1 MSRMTRPD
9 GPFIE
14 LIKRSGSAD
23 KTEALN
29 AQHELALALELP
41 LRKGVLVGDILDNI
55 FQRLPMEPGV
65 SVEFP
70 LDLLAPG
77 TENDHVAYTN
87 PGHGRIP
94 ERAVEGDYVM
104 VPTYTVASSIDYLLR
119 YAREARWDVVGRA
132 MQVLEAG
139 FVKKINDDG
148 WHTLL
153 AAGVDRNIL
162 VYDADASA
170 GQFTK
175 RLVSLLKSV
184 MRRNAG
190 GNTGSLNRGRL
201 TDLWLSPEALEDI
214 RNWGLD
220 QVDELTRREI
230 YMAGDNDGV
239 ITRVFGVNLHDIDE
253 LGEGQEYQVFFT
265 DQLAGTLQ
273 SSDNELVVG
282 LDLSSNDS
290 FIMPMKQEVQIFE
303 DEALHRHQRA
313 GFYGWAELGFAV
325 LDNRRILLGS
335 F

>member
-139 FVKKINDDG
+139 FGKKINDDG

-170 GQFTK
+170 GQFT
-175 RLVSLLKSV
+175 
-184 MRRNAG
+184 
-190 GNTGSLNRGRL
+190 
-201 TDLWLSPEALEDI
+201 
-214 RNWGLD
+214 
-220 QVDELTRREI
+220 
-230 YMAGDNDGV
+230 
-239 ITRVFGVNLHDIDE
+239 
-253 LGEGQEYQVFFT
+253 
-265 DQLAGTLQ
+265 
-273 SSDNELVVG
+273 
-282 LDLSSNDS
+282 
-290 FIMPMKQEVQIFE
+290 
-303 DEALHRHQRA
+303 
-313 GFYGWAELGFAV
+313 
-325 LDNRRILLGS
+325 
-335 F
+335 